1 MKYYFAET
9 NKVHMIRLTKISILP
24 IFFIL
29 MSLEL
34 ISESD
39 YNPFEDNRKTFEIS
53 INGGYSIITHE
64 KSIFWDDGLT
74 FGLGINYYFTNDF
87 LIGVSAGQTAYRPRP
102 EISQI
107 DREYIY
113 EIYPLNFNF
122 QYKFGKINQLE
133 IFGGIGLAYVY
144 GEYTVDNFQ
153 YFDNGQRLRIR
164 YVYASNGLGVIPN
177 VKVRSPFGDDFAVD
191 FSVDYSLL
199 FMESRNNAVLSLD
212 HINAKIALVYV
223 F

>member
-1 MKYYFAET
+1 
-9 NKVHMIRLTKISILP
+9 MIKTLQLLTTLILF
-24 IFFIL
+24 IF

-34 ISESD
+34 LSEDD
-39 YNPFEDNRKTFEIS
+39 YNPFAENKKTLEFS

-64 KSIFWDDGLT
+64 KCIFWDNGFN
-74 FGLGINYYFTNDF
+74 FGLGVNYF
-87 LIGVSAGQTAYRPRP
+87 LTDDLIFGVSAGQTAYRPRP
-102 EISQI
+102 EIIQI

-113 EIYPLNFNF
+113 EIYPLIFNL
-122 QYKFGKINQLE
+122 QKRFGNINDLE
-133 IFGGIGLAYVY
+133 IFGGFGLAYIY

-153 YFDNGQRLRIR
+153 YFENGQRLRIR
-164 YVYASNGLGVIPN
+164 YVYASNGLGIIPN

-212 HINAKIALVYV
+212 HINAKIALVYG

>member
-1 MKYYFAET
+1 MLKT
-9 NKVHMIRLTKISILP
+9 LQQVLIPIL
-24 IFFIL
+24 FIIIN
-29 MSLEL
+29 LEL
-34 ISESD
+34 ISDND
-39 YNPFEDNRKTFEIS
+39 YNPFDENKKSIEIS

-64 KSIFWDDGLT
+64 KSIFWDNGFN
-74 FGLGINYYFTNDF
+74 FGLGVNYYLTDDLLF
-87 LIGVSAGQTAYRPRP
+87 GVSAGQTAFRPRP

-113 EIYPLNFNF
+113 EIYPLIFNL
-122 QYKFGKINQLE
+122 QHRFGKINDLE
-133 IFGGIGLAYVY
+133 IFGGFGLAYIY

-153 YFDNGQRLRIR
+153 YFENGQRLRIR
-164 YVYASNGLGVIPN
+164 YVYASNGLGIIPN
-177 VKVRSPFGDDFAVD
+177 VKVRSPFGADFAVD

-212 HINAKIALVYV
+212 HINAKIALVYG